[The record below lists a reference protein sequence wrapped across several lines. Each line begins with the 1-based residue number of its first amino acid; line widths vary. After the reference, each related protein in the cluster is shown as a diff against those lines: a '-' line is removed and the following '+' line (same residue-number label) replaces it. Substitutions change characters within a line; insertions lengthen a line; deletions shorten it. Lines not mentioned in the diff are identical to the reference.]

1 MSLTQ
6 GMSSIPR
13 TSITKILNDQTT
25 PCISDPDRF
34 IKAVSYITRIYYG
47 LNVDSEKDTNKK
59 MELVDVFSVF
69 RNKVFEKYPKITFEQ
84 FNLIYSETVIEKR
97 QGVALT
103 VDELMHPVA
112 SYYAKIQF
120 VLSKK
125 ESILREQNE
134 QAEIE
139 AKKQAHKDES
149 IRLYAECVNSDKI
162 WTGTAFHASVF
173 AEESFKHKFTDEE
186 KKSIYSDAWHKVRE
200 LEAERKTALM
210 DSIPFNTPVPN
221 NYQMFCQYLTQEA
234 CKRGF
239 EIIVG

>member
-1 MSLTQ
+1 MNLIPSM
-6 GMSSIPR
+6 GSIPK
-13 TSITKILNDQTT
+13 TQITKLLNDNTKECLT
-25 PCISDPDRF
+25 DPERF
-34 IKAVSYITRIYYG
+34 IKAISYITRIYFG
-47 LNVDSEKDTNKK
+47 LNVDSEKDHAKK
-59 MELVDVFSVF
+59 SELAEVFSVF
-69 RNKVFEKYPKITFEQ
+69 RTQVFTRYPKMTFEQ

-139 AKKQAHKDES
+139 AKKQAYKDES
-149 IRLYAECVNSDKI
+149 VHLYIDCVNSDKI

-221 NYQMFCQYLTQEA
+221 NYQMFCQYLTHEA